1 MWQKVRCEELLE
13 ILKQDG
19 YKEQK
24 YISCDIND
32 LYVLFK
38 HSKSLWV
45 SVVEVGYLEDRMS
58 KLMDMCK
65 EYLNSFDENM
75 KWIMLFIFSSE
86 KYPLMMREVQEMN
99 SLYEEVADVDLF
111 WDFSYF
117 NHESDS
123 TKIYLVIGN

>member
-1 MWQKVRCEELLE
+1 MHYSESYIYDKDQKIFIQNPINWPSQYTFKISKHGFRGGSGVLIEIKPDVRPR
-13 ILKQDG
+13 
-19 YKEQK
+19 YR
-24 YISCDIND
+24 Y
-32 LYVLFK
+32 
-38 HSKSLWV
+38 HW
-45 SVVEVGYLEDRMS
+45 
-58 KLMDMCK
+58 
-65 EYLNSFDENM
+65 LNSFDENM

-99 SLYEEVADVDLF
+99 SLYEEVADVNLF